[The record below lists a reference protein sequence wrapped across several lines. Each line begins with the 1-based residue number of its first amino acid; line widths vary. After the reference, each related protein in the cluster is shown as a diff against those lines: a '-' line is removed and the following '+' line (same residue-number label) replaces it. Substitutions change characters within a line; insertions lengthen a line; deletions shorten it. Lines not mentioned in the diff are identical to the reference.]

1 MQAKILTVF
10 VTIKNNVRNVYS
22 GSISKMLDAIRLQT
36 NVKSTMT
43 KQDNATVVTPAILQL
58 MENALQLTNFAN

>member
-58 MENALQLTNFAN
+58 MENAPQLTNFAN

>member
-43 KQDNATVVTPAILQL
+43 KQDNATVVTQAILQL

>member
-43 KQDNATVVTPAILQL
+43 KQDNATVVTPAIL
-58 MENALQLTNFAN
+58 